1 MFWMDYN
8 INQSGHNFKV
18 EGEWEGEVMG
28 VKRDGTEKD
37 YWLYKP
43 GDIFR
48 VDETGWLVKI
58 SEAEGAVRD
67 R

>member
-28 VKRDGTEKD
+28 VKKDGTEKD
-37 YWLYKP
+37 YWLYKQ
-43 GDIFR
+43 GDVFR
-48 VDETGWLVKI
+48 VNESGWLVKI

>member
-28 VKRDGTEKD
+28 VKKDGTEKD

-43 GDIFR
+43 GDVFS
-48 VDETGWLVKI
+48 VNESGWLVKI